1 MFNSESSVSAVATRV
16 TARTFEY
23 DSRPSPKA
31 SEIFGSDVN
40 ARATRTFSLAAPA
53 LMPHCQFSQW
63 AQLATPC
70 CAQPSLRSNSARRA
84 RNCAVAALMCPE
96 LYHE

>member
-23 DSRPSPKA
+23 DSRPSPNA
-31 SEIFGSDVN
+31 CAIFGSDVN

-53 LMPHCQFSQW
+53 LMPHCQFSQDFRSLMQQQSAAVGSDVASGKARFRTASF
-63 AQLATPC
+63 AQLARY
-70 CAQPSLRSNSARRA
+70 AG
-84 RNCAVAALMCPE
+84 
-96 LYHE
+96 